1 MPRCAEDASVS
12 WEDKMNKRMIK
23 KFKKQLE
30 ELRSSLNTGLE
41 HLSSNNLNRS
51 QRESSG
57 DLSGYS
63 YHMADVGTDN
73 FGREMEL
80 NIASNENERI
90 RLIDEALERIEEGT
104 YGQCSECSGKIAT
117 ERLEAVPYARL
128 CIECARESEKKY

>member
-1 MPRCAEDASVS
+1 
-12 WEDKMNKRMIK
+12 MNKRIAK
-23 KFKKQLE
+23 KLKKKLE
-30 ELRSSLNTGLE
+30 ELRATLGEGLQ
-41 HLSSNNLNRS
+41 HIADNNLNRS

-80 NIASNENERI
+80 NIASNETERI
-90 RLIDEALERIEEGT
+90 RLIEEALERIDEGT
-104 YGQCSECSGKIAT
+104 YGDCVVCEGKINV

-128 CIECARESEKKY
+128 CIECALESEKKY

>member
-1 MPRCAEDASVS
+1 
-12 WEDKMNKRMIK
+12 MNKRLKK

-30 ELRSSLNTGLE
+30 QLRADLSDGLQ
-41 HLSSNNLNRS
+41 HLSENNLNRS

-80 NIASNENERI
+80 NIASGENERI
-90 RLIDEALERIEEGT
+90 RLIEEAIQRIDEGT
-104 YGQCSECSGKIAT
+104 YGECSVCDSKIKV
-117 ERLEAVPYARL
+117 ERLEAVPYTRL

>member
-1 MPRCAEDASVS
+1 
-12 WEDKMNKRMIK
+12 MNKRQMK

-30 ELRSSLNTGLE
+30 ELRASLSHGLQQISE
-41 HLSSNNLNRS
+41 NNLNRS

-80 NIASNENERI
+80 NIASSENERI
-90 RLIDEALERIEEGT
+90 RRIEEALERIEEGT
-104 YGQCSECSGKIAT
+104 YGDCVVCDSKINV

>member
-1 MPRCAEDASVS
+1 
-12 WEDKMNKRMIK
+12 MNKRVTK
-23 KFKKQLE
+23 KLKKKLE
-30 ELRSSLNTGLE
+30 ELRATLGEGLK
-41 HLSSNNLNRS
+41 HLADNNLNRS

-73 FGREMEL
+73 SGREMEL
-80 NIASNENERI
+80 NIASSENERI
-90 RLIDEALERIEEGT
+90 RLIEEALERIDEGT
-104 YGQCSECSGKIAT
+104 YGDCVVCEGKINV

>member
-1 MPRCAEDASVS
+1 
-12 WEDKMNKRMIK
+12 MNKRDRK
-23 KFKKQLE
+23 RFKKQLE
-30 ELRSSLNTGLE
+30 ELRVNLSQGLQQ
-41 HLSSNNLNRS
+41 LSENNLNRS
-51 QRESSG
+51 QRDSSG

-90 RLIDEALERIEEGT
+90 RMIEEALERIEDET
-104 YGQCSECSGKIAT
+104 YGKCVSCDGKINI
-117 ERLEAVPYARL
+117 ERLKAIPYARL

>member
-1 MPRCAEDASVS
+1 
-12 WEDKMNKRMIK
+12 MNKRLMNQM
-23 KFKKQLE
+23 KKQLE
-30 ELRSSLNTGLE
+30 KLRANLNHELQ
-41 HLSSNNLNRS
+41 HLSENNLNRS
-51 QRESSG
+51 QRDSSG

-90 RLIDEALERIEEGT
+90 RMIEEALERIEDGT
-104 YGQCSECSGKIAT
+104 FGKCLSCDGKIHVD
-117 ERLEAVPYARL
+117 RLKAIPYARL

>member
-1 MPRCAEDASVS
+1 
-12 WEDKMNKRMIK
+12 MNKRDRK
-23 KFKKQLE
+23 RFKKQLE
-30 ELRSSLNTGLE
+30 ELRANLSQGLQQ
-41 HLSSNNLNRS
+41 LSENNLNRS
-51 QRESSG
+51 QRDSSG

-90 RLIDEALERIEEGT
+90 RMIEEALERIEDET
-104 YGQCSECSGKIAT
+104 YGKCVSCDGKINI
-117 ERLEAVPYARL
+117 ERLKAIPYTRL